1 MPLIDKMGDQMMNG
15 PNCGLTIAD
24 RGSAP
29 GPDPRAGKGPLR
41 GVRAHRRRDP
51 GPESETRKVQY
62 RETVVGRPVAILYN
76 TDVENADAL
85 DVAASVQ
92 GNDEAYARLVRRY
105 ERLITSLLWRFTR
118 DPAQCEELV
127 QQVFVEAYFS
137 LKTYRGDAPLLH
149 WLRKIATRTGYRFW
163 RKKAR
168 EPQETSLADFDGLGQ
183 IAAAEDER
191 IDPAEA
197 AAVLQALLARLP
209 APDRLV
215 LTLMYFEDCG
225 TKEIAERMG
234 WSRAKVKTQALRAR
248 RKMKEI
254 AEREHLLERLGW
266 TL

>member
-1 MPLIDKMGDQMMNG
+1 
-15 PNCGLTIAD
+15 
-24 RGSAP
+24 
-29 GPDPRAGKGPLR
+29 
-41 GVRAHRRRDP
+41 V
-51 GPESETRKVQY
+51 E
-62 RETVVGRPVAILYN
+62 N
-76 TDVENADAL
+76 TDWL
-85 DVAASVQ
+85 DVTASVK
-92 GNDEAYARLVRRY
+92 GDEDAYERLVRRY
-105 ERLITSLLWRFTR
+105 EKPITGLLWRFTR
-118 DPAQCEELV
+118 DPVQCEELV

-149 WLRKIATRTGYRFW
+149 WLRRIATRTGYRFW
-163 RKKAR
+163 RQKAR
-168 EPQETSLADFDGLGQ
+168 EPQEMPLPDFEIMEQ
-183 IAAAEDER
+183 IEAEEEER

-215 LTLMYFEDCG
+215 LTLLYFERCG
-225 TKEIAERMG
+225 TQEIAERVG

>member
-1 MPLIDKMGDQMMNG
+1 MANAYCQCWPAEG
-15 PNCGLTIAD
+15 TI
-24 RGSAP
+24 
-29 GPDPRAGKGPLR
+29 
-41 GVRAHRRRDP
+41 
-51 GPESETRKVQY
+51 ES
-62 RETVVGRPVAILYN
+62 PVALLYN
-76 TDVENADAL
+76 TFVEPVDWS

-92 GNDEAYARLVRRY
+92 GDDEAYGRLVRRY
-105 ERLITSLLWRFTR
+105 EKPITSLLWRFTR
-118 DPAQCEELV
+118 DPVQCEELV

-163 RKKAR
+163 REKAKG
-168 EPQETSLADFDGLGQ
+168 PQETSLPEFDVLEE
-183 IAAAEDER
+183 IEAVEEDR

-197 AAVLQALLARLP
+197 ATVLHTLLSRLSP
-209 APDRLV
+209 DDRLV
-215 LTLMYFEDCG
+215 LTLLYFEECG